1 MTIINLATHPEAY
14 VTVRELAE
22 YWQVSRRVIYKQIE
36 AGTLE
41 SIRLG
46 PRLLRIRTVVA
57 QEFEQAARMRPDERL
72 AEEDTRGQEAPA
84 VQPRARASGSGR

>member
-14 VTVRELAE
+14 VTVRELAD

-36 AGTLE
+36 AGTLD

-46 PRLLRIRTVVA
+46 PRLLRIRTEVA
-57 QEFEQAARMRPDERL
+57 REFERAARMRPADGIAGESELRPSSR
-72 AEEDTRGQEAPA
+72 ASA
-84 VQPRARASGSGR
+84 RARGK

>member
-1 MTIINLATHPEAY
+1 MTILNLATHPEAY
-14 VTVRELAE
+14 VTVRELAD

-46 PRLLRIRTVVA
+46 PRLFRIRTEVA
-57 QEFEQAARMRPDERL
+57 RAFERAAKMQPATGRTDERRPGSAIPAARAR
-72 AEEDTRGQEAPA
+72 TR
-84 VQPRARASGSGR
+84 RR

>member
-1 MTIINLATHPEAY
+1 MTIINLATHPDAY
-14 VTVRELAE
+14 VTVRELAD

-46 PRLLRIRTVVA
+46 PRLLRIRTEVA
-57 QEFEQAARMRPDERL
+57 REFERAARMRPDEGIADSGEQRL
-72 AEEDTRGQEAPA
+72 SS
-84 VQPRARASGSGR
+84 RASRGRRK

>member
-1 MTIINLATHPEAY
+1 VTIINLATHPEAY

-46 PRLLRIRTVVA
+46 PRLLRIRTSVA
-57 QEFEQAARMRPDERL
+57 IEFERTARMRADERVPQQSSR
-72 AEEDTRGQEAPA
+72 EEGAPPPA
-84 VQPRARASGSGR
+84 KRARAGGR

>member
-1 MTIINLATHPEAY
+1 MTIIDLATHPEAY

-46 PRLLRIRTVVA
+46 PRLLRIRTEVA
-57 QEFEQAARMRPDERL
+57 REFERVARMRPGERL
-72 AEEDTRGQEAPA
+72 AEESQERRDSSPPPPA
-84 VQPRARASGSGR
+84 RARRR